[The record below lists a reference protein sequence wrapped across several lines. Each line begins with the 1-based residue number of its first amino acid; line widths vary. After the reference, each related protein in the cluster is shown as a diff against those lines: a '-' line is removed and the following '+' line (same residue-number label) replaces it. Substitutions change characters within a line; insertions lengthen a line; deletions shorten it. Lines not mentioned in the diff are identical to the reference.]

1 MKRILGVSLA
11 LVFSAASFAQNE
23 QIQNKNG
30 VDMMPVSG
38 EWGVGM
44 NALPVINYIGNAFN
58 GNTSNTFMGGNKFV
72 NYWAGNTLF
81 GKYMLSDDNA
91 VRAQFRI
98 GQYNWTYNNYV
109 FNDRAGN
116 PDSLVMDTYV
126 SRSTDIN
133 IGAGYEFRRG
143 KNRLRGI
150 YGGELMFMHSSGVN
164 TDFSYGNAFGI
175 GNQGPTATSWNPWGS
190 VAGEGALGT
199 RMVSQNGGAY
209 NGIGLRGFIGVEYY
223 VLPKICIGTEFG
235 WGATYGKTGE
245 STSRMEYWSATAAN
259 PTGET
264 IWYETKTSSSSGLS
278 IDTDNFGGSLYMM
291 FYF

>member
-1 MKRILGVSLA
+1 MKKIIGVSLA
-11 LVFSAASFAQNE
+11 LVLSAVSFAQNE

-30 VDMMPVSG
+30 VDMMPVAG

-58 GNTSNTFMGGNKFV
+58 GNTANFNMNGNKFV

-91 VRAQFRI
+91 VRAQLRI
-98 GQYNWTYNNYV
+98 GQYNNTYNNYV
-109 FNDRAGN
+109 YSDRASS
-116 PDSLVMDTYV
+116 PDSLVLDTYTT
-126 SRSTDIN
+126 RSSFYN

-150 YGGELMFMHSSGVN
+150 YGGEVMYMFQRGIS
-164 TDFSYGNAFGI
+164 TDYTYGNGYGV
-175 GNQGPTATSWNPWGS
+175 GNMAPTATSWWSWGG
-190 VAGEGALGT
+190 VNTEAPTAE
-199 RMVSQNGGAY
+199 RIVSQTGGNY

-223 VLPKICIGTEFG
+223 ILPKICFGTEFG
-235 WGATYGKTGE
+235 WGLMYGKTGE
-245 STSRMEYWSATAAN
+245 MTTRTEYFDAGQASGEEVIWRETTTAGN
-259 PTGET
+259 T
-264 IWYETKTSSSSGLS
+264 GLS

>member
-1 MKRILGVSLA
+1 MKKIIGVSLA
-11 LVFSAASFAQNE
+11 LVLSASTFAQNE

-30 VDMMPVSG
+30 IDMMPTAG

-58 GNTSNTFMGGNKFV
+58 GNTNNNFMNNNKFV

-91 VRAQFRI
+91 IRAQLRI
-98 GQYNWTYNNYV
+98 GQFNNTYENYV
-109 FNDRAGN
+109 YSDRVAN
-116 PDSLVMDTYV
+116 PDSLVLDTYTT
-126 SRSTDIN
+126 RSSTYN
-133 IGAGYEFRRG
+133 IGVGYEFRRG

-150 YGGELMFMHSSGVN
+150 YGGEVMYMFQRGIS
-164 TDFSYGNAFGI
+164 TDYTYGNAYGI
-175 GNQGPTATSWNPWGS
+175 GNQAATSTSWFNFGG
-190 VAGEGALGT
+190 VAAEDAEGQ
-199 RMVSQNGGAY
+199 RIVSQKGGNFNGF
-209 NGIGLRGFIGVEYY
+209 GLRGFIGVEYY

-235 WGATYGKTGE
+235 WGLMYGKTGE
-245 STSRMEYWSATAAN
+245 MSTKMESFNLGQPA
-259 PTGET
+259 GEET
-264 IWYETKTSSSSGLS
+264 IWSETVTAGSSGLT